1 MELLN
6 KLSGSHSCTVLFN
19 TTQSI
24 NALKI
29 NHPKTGVLDL
39 TTQLCKVLE
48 SYFPSST
55 EINLLVREFFSSNYV
70 PYEPSVLTYILKFSF
85 SHSPFFGGGGG
96 GRRGNVLNKPLS
108 NTDLL
113 REELLFWIHDEQ
125 GSVLGHVQTVQVLPH
140 HFDVET
146 LADTGE

>member
-96 GRRGNVLNKPLS
+96 GGAAVMYIINPCPIRTSSGKNS
-108 NTDLL
+108 SS
-113 REELLFWIHDEQ
+113 
-125 GSVLGHVQTVQVLPH
+125 GSTMSRVPYWDMSRQFRCSPITSM
-140 HFDVET
+140 
-146 LADTGE
+146 